1 QLHRHRPGASVRL
14 SQDQGELFRVSL
26 KIFGVL
32 PNKPN
37 PLSHNAYAFR
47 PDAENSKKILNSAKG
62 SRRNAVIHLSSGN
75 GQLDGPPAEAPGKS
89 PLPEKSLRR
98 DQNGTG
104 NQHQRNVAECSA

>member
-1 QLHRHRPGASVRL
+1 MPLIRP
-14 SQDQGELFRVSL
+14 SL
-26 KIFGVL
+26 KICGVL

-37 PLSHNAYAFR
+37 PLLHNVSVFC
-47 PDAENSKKILNSAKG
+47 PDAENSKKILDFAKG

-98 DQNGTG
+98 NQNGTG
-104 NQHQRNVAECSA
+104 NQHQRNVAERSA